1 MIAGIAL
8 GGNLGE
14 TAQIIQAVL
23 EHLESYEAISILKVS
38 SLYET
43 APMGAKAGN
52 RFLNGAVL
60 IETSLQPVE
69 LLDVCQGIEAGC
81 GRTREIH
88 WGPRTIDLDL
98 IFCDQVVLQSERLV
112 LPHPACWYRRFV
124 LDPLCDVAG
133 EYVHPV
139 FEKTFAELRDRL
151 LVRPLSVDLSW
162 LGKTRQEELSS
173 TLRTRFREDQLELIM
188 DDECRSCVATWV
200 LFEHE
205 CGLGVREAGG
215 VTEQE
220 LPGVFEASM
229 FDVVQAGLDEPKL
242 VG

>member
-8 GGNLGE
+8 GGNLGD
-14 TAQIIQAVL
+14 TAQIIQAVIEQL
-23 EHLESYEAISILKVS
+23 DAYESISVLKLS

-43 APMGAKAGN
+43 TPMGAEAGS

-60 IETSLQPVE
+60 IETSLQPIE
-69 LLDVCQGIEAGC
+69 LLDVCQEIEAGC
-81 GRTREIH
+81 GRTRKIH

-98 IFCDQVVLQSERLV
+98 VFCDQIVLQSERLV

-139 FEKTFAELRDRL
+139 FGKTFAELRVRL
-151 LVRPLSVDLSW
+151 LVRPLSVDMSRLDISRQEVLLET
-162 LGKTRQEELSS
+162 LGKE
-173 TLRTRFREDQLELIM
+173 FDDDQLELITEG
-188 DDECRSCVATWV
+188 ECRSYVATWV
-200 LFEHE
+200 LLEHE
-205 CGLGVREAGG
+205 NEPGVRDAGG

-220 LPGVFEASM
+220 LSGTFEVSM
-229 FDVVQAGLDEPKL
+229 FDVIQAGLDEPKL